1 LAAYQQA
8 RRTGAELIALPAL
21 FIVVDEFSELLSQ
34 HPDFADMF
42 VAIGRL
48 GRSLGMHLLLASQ
61 RLDEG
66 RLRGLEAHLSYR
78 VCLKTLSPSES
89 RIVLGTPDAY
99 QLPNAPGAGF
109 LRSGSGELIRFQAAF
124 VSGPLQA
131 DRPARGIAPAH
142 HETPA
147 SVRMF
152 TAQAAGPITH
162 VGKADGSPAP
172 TVLRTVLDRL
182 SGHGPPAH
190 RVWLPPLGVAPPLA
204 SLVRD
209 AGLGGSLNV
218 PIGIIDRPF
227 DQCRTPLMVDL
238 SRAAGNVAIVGAP
251 QSGKSTA
258 LRTLIT
264 ALAATHNP
272 GQIQFYCL
280 DFGGGTLASLRPL
293 PHVGAVASRAEPQLV
308 GRTIAELESIMC
320 SREAIYCERGI
331 DSIAHYRQ
339 LRSERRPDSGHDPF
353 GDVFL
358 VIDGWA
364 SLRHEFQSV
373 EESIMS
379 IAVQGLSFGVHVVLS
394 ASRWA
399 EMRPSLKDQIG
410 TRIELRLGDPADSEL
425 DRKRAHDVPCDR
437 PGRGLSH
444 EGLHMAIS
452 SPIDVGELRG
462 RHGELAAPPIPLLPT
477 HIDHNVVVHQFGD
490 ELNAQ
495 LLLGLEERRLRPVAV
510 DFERNSHLL
519 ILGDNECGKTT
530 TLRTLCREIVRTKTA
545 AGAQLLIV
553 DFRRSLLGVV
563 ESQHLGGYARS
574 PTALRALMPGLLD
587 ALQRRMPPADVSQ
600 AQLRARSWWSGPE
613 IYLVVDDYDL
623 VATPAGNPLLDL
635 LEYLPHAK
643 DLGLHVVVAR
653 RSGGA
658 ARALFEPLLAS
669 MREVGCMGLM
679 MSARPDE
686 GTLLGSGRPAR
697 LPAGRGVLVTHAG
710 DEQVIQVG
718 WSPEP

>member
-1 LAAYQQA
+1 
-8 RRTGAELIALPAL
+8 
-21 FIVVDEFSELLSQ
+21 
-34 HPDFADMF
+34 
-42 VAIGRL
+42 
-48 GRSLGMHLLLASQ
+48 
-61 RLDEG
+61 
-66 RLRGLEAHLSYR
+66 
-78 VCLKTLSPSES
+78 
-89 RIVLGTPDAY
+89 
-99 QLPNAPGAGF
+99 
-109 LRSGSGELIRFQAAF
+109 
-124 VSGPLQA
+124 
-131 DRPARGIAPAH
+131 
-142 HETPA
+142 
-147 SVRMF
+147 
-152 TAQAAGPITH
+152 
-162 VGKADGSPAP
+162 VG
-172 TVLRTVLDRL
+172 
-182 SGHGPPAH
+182 
-190 RVWLPPLGVAPPLA
+190 PPLA
-204 SLVRD
+204 SLLRD
-209 AGLGGSLNV
+209 AGLGSLNV
-218 PIGIIDRPF
+218 PIGIVDRPF
-227 DQCRTPLMVDL
+227 EQCRTPLMVDL

-264 ALAATHNP
+264 ALAAAHDP

-280 DFGGGTLASLRPL
+280 DFGGGTLASLRAL

-308 GRTIAELESIMC
+308 GRMIAELESIMC
-320 SREAIYCERGI
+320 CREAIYCERGI
-331 DSIAHYRQ
+331 DSIAQYRQ
-339 LRSERRPDSGHDPF
+339 LRSEWRPDSGHDPF

-358 VIDGWA
+358 VVDGWA

-373 EESIMS
+373 EELITS
-379 IAVQGLSFGVHVVLS
+379 IAIQGLSFGVHVVLS

-399 EMRPSLKDQIG
+399 EIRPSLKDQIG

-425 DRKRAHDVPCDR
+425 DRKRAHDVPRDR

-444 EGLHMAIS
+444 DGLHMAIS

-477 HIDHNVVVHQFGD
+477 HVDHNVVVHQAGD

-495 LLLGLEERRLRPVAV
+495 LLLGLEERRLRPVAI

-530 TLRTLCREIVRTKTA
+530 TLRTLCRDIVRTKTA
-545 AGAQLLIV
+545 AEAQLLIV
-553 DFRRSLLGVV
+553 DFRRTLLGVV
-563 ESQHLGGYARS
+563 ESQHLGGYAMS

-623 VATPAGNPLLDL
+623 VATPAGNPLLAM
-635 LEYLPHAK
+635 LEYLPHAR

-658 ARALFEPLLAS
+658 ARALFEPLLAA
-669 MREVGCMGLM
+669 MREIGCLGLM